1 MLDSFPMKK
10 HALVKIGTKEIA
22 NKITMK
28 CHFEK
33 TSYFQSDGQFSPKIK
48 KYFL

>member
-10 HALVKIGTKEIA
+10 HALVKIETKEIT

-33 TSYFQSDGQFSPKIK
+33 I
-48 KYFL
+48 

>member
-10 HALVKIGTKEIA
+10 QALVKIETKEIT

-28 CHFEK
+28 CYFEK
-33 TSYFQSDGQFSPKIK
+33 I
-48 KYFL
+48 